1 MQAYTNTTAHD
12 QFSDA
17 RKQFG
22 SMLEYLQGELAGQLD
37 HGTVEAYLDKEG
49 NKLMQQLLQ
58 SHIHLRSLREE
69 RKDSVVGP
77 DGERRR
83 YCRARQRIVETLFG
97 AIEVPRKGYSDVET
111 SSIFPLDGALNLPA
125 DRYSHGLRRRVAKAV
140 ATGSFDEAVKTINET
155 TGGSVPKR
163 QVEQLAQRVSA
174 DFVEFYEEKPQQDEK
189 PREDTLLVM
198 TTDGK
203 GVVMRKEDL
212 RDATRRAAEK
222 NSHKLKTRLS
232 KGEKRNRKRM
242 ATVAAL
248 YNVQPYHRSIPEI
261 LGQTERLSPRPRP
274 TDKRVWASVE
284 REARDVIDE
293 LFREAASRDPEHK
306 RQWLMLVD
314 GHEGQLRDIQKVA
327 KAHRADV
334 VIIQDFVHVLEYLW
348 KAAYCFHP
356 EGSEEAERWV
366 LQRAEAILQGDI
378 SETAAGMRRSATRRN
393 LAEEKRLAVD
403 KCADYLLKNKTRLDY
418 RTALANGWPIGTG
431 VVEGACRHVV
441 KDRMEITGARW
452 SLKGAEA
459 VLRLRSLYASGD
471 LDAYMN
477 FHLAKERLRLY
488 GEADDATAVARA
500 A

>member
-1 MQAYTNTTAHD
+1 MQVYTNTAAHD

-17 RKQFG
+17 RTQFD
-22 SMLEYLQGELAGQLD
+22 SMVSHLQGDNASQLE
-37 HGTVEAYLDKEG
+37 HGEVESYLSNEG
-49 NKLMQQLLQ
+49 NKLLQRLMQAYVN
-58 SHIHLRSLREE
+58 LRSLREE
-69 RKDSVVGP
+69 RRDSVTGS
-77 DGERRR
+77 DGQRRR
-83 YCRARQRIVETLFG
+83 YCRPRKRTVTTLFG
-97 AIEVPRKGYSDVET
+97 DIEVPRYGYSDVET
-111 SSIFPLDGALNLPA
+111 SSVFPLDGALNLPE

-140 ATGSFDEAVKTINET
+140 ATGSFDEAVKAIEQT
-155 TGGSVPKR
+155 TGGNVPKR
-163 QVEQLAQRVSA
+163 QAEQVAQQVSA
-174 DFVEFYEEKPQQDEK
+174 DFVAFYQNQLPQEEKPH
-189 PREDTLLVM
+189 EDTLLVM

-212 RDATRRAAEK
+212 RDATRRAAER
-222 NSHKLKTRLS
+222 NNHKLKTRLS

-248 YNVQPYHRSIPEI
+248 YDVQPYYRSTAEI
-261 LGQTERLSPRPRP
+261 LGQTERISPRPRP
-274 TDKRVWASVE
+274 TNKRVWASVE
-284 REARDVIDE
+284 REAKDVIDE
-293 LFREAASRDPEHK
+293 LFREAASRDPERK

-314 GHEGQLRDIQKVA
+314 GHEGQLRDIKNVA

-334 VIIQDFVHVLEYLW
+334 VVILDFVHVLEYLW
-348 KAAYCFHP
+348 GAAYCFHP

-366 LQRAEAILQGDI
+366 LQRAEAILRGDV
-378 SETAAGMRRSATRRN
+378 SETAAGMRRSATRRD
-393 LAEEKRLAVD
+393 LTEKERHAVD
-403 KCADYLLKNKTRLDY
+403 KCAGYLLKNKTRLDY

-431 VVEGACRHVV
+431 VVEGACRYVV

-459 VLRLRSLYASGD
+459 VLRLRSLHASGD

-488 GEADDATAVARA
+488 GQADDIQEVAEA